1 MFSLNAGGR
10 DLALPQRNGPGFDDS
25 PWKPLPFWV
34 EWMEVGWWGW
44 GRQRA
49 GWEGEVWLE
58 CKIKF
63 FEKLN
68 IKKKYCLVR
77 FFKNPTFQT
86 NAVCYIDVKTYC
98 NMCL

>member
-1 MFSLNAGGR
+1 MFSLNARGR
-10 DLALPQRNGPGFDDS
+10 DLTLPQCNGPGFDDS
-25 PWKPLPFWV
+25 PWKPLPFRV
-34 EWMEVGWWGW
+34 EWMRGRLMG

-68 IKKKYCLVR
+68 NKKEKSIVW
-77 FFKNPTFQT
+77 
-86 NAVCYIDVKTYC
+86 
-98 NMCL
+98 